1 MSRILYSL
9 GDHLWI
15 GSKAAVANR
24 ISRLYDIDAFLDLG
38 QKPFLYPRVQN
49 IHLLDPPPLD
59 RIYRHID
66 QKRPG
71 SLLLFS
77 DDGISGAPEIAAG
90 QLMRERDL
98 TMRGALEIITRSH
111 PDIRPDPLLL
121 DQVEKWVELNNF
133 LRESN
138 NALWLQ

>member
-1 MSRILYSL
+1 MSHILYSL

-24 ISRLYDIDAFLDLG
+24 ISRLYDIDAFLALG

-77 DDGISGAPEIAAG
+77 HDGISGAPEIAAG

-98 TMRGALEIITRSH
+98 TMRGALEIITRSQ
-111 PDIRPDPLLL
+111 PNIRPDPLLL
-121 DQVEKWVELNNF
+121 DQVEKWIELNNF

-138 NALWLQ
+138 NELWLQ

>member
-1 MSRILYSL
+1 MSHVLYSL

-77 DDGISGAPEIAAG
+77 HDGISGAPEIAAG
-90 QLMRERDL
+90 QLMRERQM
-98 TMRGALEIITRSH
+98 TMRGALQFIARLH
-111 PDIRPDPLLL
+111 PDIRPDHALIER
-121 DQVEKWVELNNF
+121 VEKWVELNNF
-133 LRESN
+133 LRGSN
-138 NALWLQ
+138 DDLWLQ